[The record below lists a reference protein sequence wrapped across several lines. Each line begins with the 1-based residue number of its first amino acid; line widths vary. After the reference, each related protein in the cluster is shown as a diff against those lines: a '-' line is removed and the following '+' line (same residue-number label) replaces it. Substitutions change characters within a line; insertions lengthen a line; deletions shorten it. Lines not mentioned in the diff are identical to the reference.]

1 MPRDCHVGEPAA
13 GVRRGVHRRGREGDR
28 PAVCV
33 GWRHLHRS
41 LRDRLGRT
49 RSRLRLLRA
58 GHVRRLPSL
67 GREGPAG
74 ALHRRQDFPGA
85 GDRAE
90 RRLRHAV
97 GVHRSDGH
105 RPPHHRTLSS
115 VLVGGL
121 AHLWCVN
128 ILATIHM
135 PTVAI
140 ATGGVYPNLN
150 GVGGVGQLETVIG
163 ALMTIVLIVAVLMML
178 VCAATWALA
187 SAHGNYQT
195 ATKARAGLLVAVGA
209 AALDGGGIAWLN
221 FLLHVGPT
229 L

>member
-1 MPRDCHVGEPAA
+1 
-13 GVRRGVHRRGREGDR
+13 
-28 PAVCV
+28 
-33 GWRHLHRS
+33 
-41 LRDRLGRT
+41 
-49 RSRLRLLRA
+49 
-58 GHVRRLPSL
+58 
-67 GREGPAG
+67 
-74 ALHRRQDFPGA
+74 
-85 GDRAE
+85 
-90 RRLRHAV
+90 
-97 GVHRSDGH
+97 
-105 RPPHHRTLSS
+105 
-115 VLVGGL
+115 
-121 AHLWCVN
+121 
-128 ILATIHM
+128 M